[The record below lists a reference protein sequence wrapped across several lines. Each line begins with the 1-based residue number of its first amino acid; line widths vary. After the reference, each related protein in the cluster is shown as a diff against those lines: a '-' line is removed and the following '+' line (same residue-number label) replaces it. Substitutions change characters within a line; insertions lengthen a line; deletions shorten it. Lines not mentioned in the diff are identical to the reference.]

1 MGVRKQFLGT
11 NRFKVLTLV
20 MGLLLLSGCG
30 KPHDEALLDIYFKGS
45 LMRQNRA
52 LTDVIVSDIF
62 APPVSSRIY
71 TYPNIA
77 AYECA
82 RYMDS
87 NRPSLAG
94 QLNGLQA
101 VAVPETGK
109 IYYYPL
115 SALVAFTG
123 VAKALV
129 FDQER
134 IAKQQAELL
143 NKVQE
148 IGIDKEIY
156 TNSVAFGEAMAEKIL
171 EWSQKDGYNR
181 RTALPRYSVNDDPA
195 RWRPTPPD
203 YMEAIEPHWNT
214 IRPFVLDSASQ
225 FDPGLPTEFDTKVES
240 TFYAEAMDVYGT
252 VLGLTD
258 EQLNIAKFWDCNP
271 NISHTKGH
279 VMYFQQQISPGGH
292 WIHITA
298 QVLDEHG
305 FSMDADAAVLAQVTM
320 AVADA
325 FISCWDQKFKSNLTR
340 PETFIN
346 KYIDPDWTPILQTPA
361 FPEYTSGHSVASTA
375 AATVLTHW
383 FGENYAFV
391 DSTEVPYGLPSRGY
405 PSFLKASQEAALSR
419 LYGGIHYRPAI
430 EKGVE
435 QGRNVGIHVIE
446 SLKFGPKLPLQDE
459 GSY

>member
-1 MGVRKQFLGT
+1 MGVQKHFLRT
-11 NRFKVLTLV
+11 NRFRAVILFL
-20 MGLLLLSGCG
+20 GLLLLSGCG
-30 KPHDEALLDIYFKGS
+30 KPHDEAGLDSYFQGS
-45 LMRQNRA
+45 LMRQNRS
-52 LTDVIVSDIF
+52 LTDVIVADIF
-62 APPVSSRIY
+62 TPPVASRIY
-71 TYPNIA
+71 AYPNIA

-82 RYMDS
+82 RYLDT

-94 QLNGLQA
+94 QLNGLKSLP
-101 VAVPETGK
+101 VPETGK
-109 IYYYPL
+109 QYYYPL
-115 SALVAFTG
+115 SALVAFTA
-123 VAKALV
+123 VAEKLV

-134 IAKQQAELL
+134 IAGQQSELL
-143 NKVQE
+143 DNVQK
-148 IGIDKEIY
+148 IGIDKEIHA
-156 TNSVAFGEAMAEKIL
+156 NSVAFGEAMAEKIL

-214 IRPFVLDSASQ
+214 IRPFVLDSAAQ
-225 FDPGLPTEFDTKVES
+225 FDPGLPTEFDTKLES
-240 TFYAEAMDVYGT
+240 SFYSEAMDVYGT
-252 VLGLTD
+252 VLGLTE

-292 WIHITA
+292 WMHITA
-298 QVLDEHG
+298 QVLEEQG
-305 FSMDADAAVLAQVTM
+305 FSIDADAAVLAQVSM
-320 AVADA
+320 ALADS

-383 FGENYAFV
+383 FGDQYAFV
-391 DSTEVPYGLPSRGY
+391 DSTEVPYGLPARGY

-435 QGRNVGIHVIE
+435 QGRNVGRYVIE
-446 SLKFGPKLPLQDE
+446 SLKLGPGLPSQNE
-459 GSY
+459 GTY